1 MRFIS
6 ALIAFVLAVLAWLG
20 GGQSDG
26 YPGPGATYTPGP
38 KPPLLQP
45 TQPDASF
52 KPDQAQAL
60 ANSYDVQRDDANGA
74 LVYLFPNGGGWVIPY
89 TPTPGAAAPG
99 GPTTTPSATAR
110 PILATATPTT
120 SATPPAA
127 TGATWSNPGFEAGS
141 TGWLTYALAPGARWN
156 LEDAEAGARLVEA
169 GRYSLRVIR
178 DEWSAQP
185 PILHGGA
192 MGRLTGLTPGQSI
205 TLSCR
210 VFGVQGSTDPFL
222 NNTIRTI
229 YSQAR
234 LGFNAVGFV
243 SARMNF
249 RGVGQSQGK
258 HDAGIGETEDMARL
272 LDVMRAR
279 FPNLPLVM
287 GGFSFG
293 TFVLS
298 RLQQQ
303 LEAQAT
309 PAKRLVLVGA
319 AAGKWAMPTIP
330 ANSIVIH
337 GELDETIPLQAVFDW
352 LRPQEI
358 PVVVIPGADHFFH
371 RRLGHIKNCILN
383 QWNIENWGHALS

>member
-6 ALIAFVLAVLAWLG
+6 ALIAFVLAVLAYLS

-26 YPGPGATYTPGP
+26 YPGPRATYTPGP

-89 TPTPGAAAPG
+89 TPTPGAAVPG

-234 LGFNAVGFV
+234 LGFNAVGFGNTNDPQVLRGGAQTVWNSVGLDYQWSTVTV
-243 SARMNF
+243 SGVAF
-249 RGVGQSQGK
+249 AAQVPVFVEFQVGQEWS
-258 HDAGIGETEDMARL
+258 A
-272 LDVMRAR
+272 
-279 FPNLPLVM
+279 FP
-287 GGFSFG
+287 F
-293 TFVLS
+293 
-298 RLQQQ
+298 
-303 LEAQAT
+303 
-309 PAKRLVLVGA
+309 
-319 AAGKWAMPTIP
+319 AAG
-330 ANSIVIH
+330 
-337 GELDETIPLQAVFDW
+337 
-352 LRPQEI
+352 
-358 PVVVIPGADHFFH
+358 VVD
-371 RRLGHIKNCILN
+371 NC
-383 QWNIENWGHALS
+383 GVR